1 MSIAHKLASAV
12 AGVVMLFPLPALADT
27 IIVEGTIA
35 PWLWNGSGFYQ
46 GPLIDPGIFAPP
58 GTSLTGLPIT
68 ILWTTQSSNVTAGD
82 LSPADPTFSAAI
94 TINGTTV
101 VLGGNSYTNF
111 GVTYPYTVMQA
122 NYQNITV
129 ANFNPFNNLPGNI
142 AIDSFDPTY
151 AAANNPHGLGGSLE
165 LIGPS
170 ASCNNYSG
178 GDVGPACYAALDG
191 YFYVTSMSEV
201 PGPIVGTGLPGL
213 ILASGGLLGWWR
225 RQKKIA

>member
-111 GVTYPYTVMQA
+111 GSPIRTQSCRRTIRTSRSPTSTRSTTSPATSPSIASIFRCSLWYTGFCSHWLHVGNTYQKPLSKRLTVIGCRGWPWLQRIA
-122 NYQNITV
+122 PQVV
-129 ANFNPFNNLPGNI
+129 AI
-142 AIDSFDPTY
+142 Q
-151 AAANNPHGLGGSLE
+151 
-165 LIGPS
+165 
-170 ASCNNYSG
+170 
-178 GDVGPACYAALDG
+178 LDQ
-191 YFYVTSMSEV
+191 VESV
-201 PGPIVGTGLPGL
+201 
-213 ILASGGLLGWWR
+213 
-225 RQKKIA
+225 

>member
-46 GPLIDPGIFAPP
+46 GPLIDPGIFEPP

-111 GVTYPYTVMQA
+111 GSPIRTQSCRRTIRTSRSPTSTRSTTSPATSPSIASTRHML
-122 NYQNITV
+122 
-129 ANFNPFNNLPGNI
+129 LPTI
-142 AIDSFDPTY
+142 RT
-151 AAANNPHGLGGSLE
+151 GSAVR
-165 LIGPS
+165 S
-170 ASCNNYSG
+170 N
-178 GDVGPACYAALDG
+178 
-191 YFYVTSMSEV
+191 
-201 PGPIVGTGLPGL
+201 
-213 ILASGGLLGWWR
+213 
-225 RQKKIA
+225 